1 MNKIELP
8 AYENIPDV
16 GLYLDQVTKYVN
28 TYLNKDYALTANMIS
43 NYVKL
48 KIVPKGHKKTYSR
61 EHIAYF
67 LLIAYFKIVLSME
80 QINKLFNFYL
90 ADHSIEE
97 LYNMFID
104 AKKDEKVLSSLY
116 QNILSKQDIDAMILS
131 LV

>member
-80 QINKLFNFYL
+80 QINKGSRCGRIILFRWFCWNRRG
-90 ADHSIEE
+90 IG
-97 LYNMFID
+97 
-104 AKKDEKVLSSLY
+104 
-116 QNILSKQDIDAMILS
+116 
-131 LV
+131 